1 MKKIILSLMAAFLMS
16 NVAMA
21 QENEKKERKQLS
33 QIEMIQQRTEG
44 MVKKFGLNE
53 EQKEK
58 LLQLNTEFAGKLPG
72 RNFNRSQ
79 REPRRQFDRQ
89 NQVRPDSLRMRPRN
103 MERPNMQEIRKNVE
117 AYDAKLKTIL
127 NEEQFKAYQQERADM
142 MKRRPERR

>member
-33 QIEMIQQRTEG
+33 QIEMIQQCTEG